1 MRRLDIQLVLVFLAA
16 TLAPLF
22 ITLWISVS
30 LLDRSLSLSPNNELD
45 ETSRALRATGR
56 QLYLQVCQS
65 LKRDA
70 ASGAVAS
77 ASHDASS
84 AAAWPAAWRE
94 FWESPDAE
102 RFVLSNGAR
111 VDYLV
116 RRGARLSVYSAPLRG
131 VDLDRIS
138 TLYTRSRSILSSSA
152 RHDLRRGFSYTLIF
166 LAAAIW
172 ILSFAF
178 LVYWARRLSR
188 PIRQLNLALAQVAAG
203 NLKHRVDES
212 AGEEIG
218 AAMRAFNEMAAELE
232 RSRDRLVWITR
243 LESWQA
249 LARKTAHEV
258 KNSLTPIRLAM
269 EELAVRG
276 AGGDRKFLE
285 QAAQIVVDEVG
296 GLERRVR
303 AFSELASEPPVR
315 ARRLSVNVLVE
326 ERVVFLRSAHPEA
339 VYRLRLAESQPYAH
353 ADEDLLKG
361 ILTNLLENAAA
372 AAPRG
377 TVLASTGVSESEV
390 WIEIHDSGP
399 GVSAQARQTL
409 FEPSISFKAG
419 GMGLGLSIA
428 RKSAVLLGGDIV
440 LIAGELG
447 GAAFRLVLPA
457 AGSGPI
463 EERDGLAEVHAPLE
477 VRS

>member
-1 MRRLDIQLVLVFLAA
+1 MRRLDIQLVFVFLAA
-16 TLAPLF
+16 TLAPLL

-30 LLDRSLSLSPNNELD
+30 LLDRSLSLSPNNQLD
-45 ETSRALRATGR
+45 ETSRALRETGR

-70 ASGAVAS
+70 ASGVVSGASHEGAS
-77 ASHDASS
+77 AAE
-84 AAAWPAAWRE
+84 WPTAWRE
-94 FWESPDAE
+94 FWDSPDRE
-102 RFVLSNGAR
+102 RFVLLEGDR

-116 RRGARLSVYSAPLRG
+116 RRGSRLLVYSTPLPG
-131 VDLDRIS
+131 VHLDRIS
-138 TLYTRSRSILSSSA
+138 TLYARARSHLASSA
-152 RHDLRRGFSYTLIF
+152 RRDLRRGFSYTLIF

-203 NLKHRVDES
+203 NLKHRVDGS
-212 AGEEIG
+212 AGDEIG

-276 AGGDRKFLE
+276 GDPDRKFLE

-296 GLERRVR
+296 SLERRVR

-315 ARRLSVNVLVE
+315 PRHLPVNALVE
-326 ERVVFLRSAHPEA
+326 ERVAFLRSAHAET
-339 VYRLRLAESQPYAH
+339 VYSLRLAESDPFAW
-353 ADEDLLKG
+353 ADEDLVKG
-361 ILTNLLENAAA
+361 ILTNLLENAAE

-377 TVLASTGVSESEV
+377 SVLAWTKACEGEV

-399 GVSAQARQTL
+399 GLSAQARETL

-440 LIAGELG
+440 PIPGDLG
-447 GAAFRLVLPA
+447 GAAFRVVLPA
-457 AGSGPI
+457 AGLSPGH
-463 EERDGLAEVHAPLE
+463 ERDGLAEVHASLE
-477 VRS
+477 IRS

>member
-1 MRRLDIQLVLVFLAA
+1 MRRLDVQLVFVFFAA

-70 ASGAVAS
+70 AGGAVPGAF
-77 ASHDASS
+77 HDAASES
-84 AAAWPAAWRE
+84 AWPSAWRE
-94 FWESPDAE
+94 FWESPDPE
-102 RFVLSNGAR
+102 RFVLVNGDR
-111 VDYLV
+111 VDYLL
-116 RRGARLSVYSAPLRG
+116 RRGLRLSVYSAPLPG
-131 VDLDRIS
+131 VHLDRIS
-138 TLYTRSRSILSSSA
+138 ALYSRSRSILASST
-152 RHDLRRGFSYTLIF
+152 RRDLRRGFSYTLIF

-276 AGGDRKFLE
+276 AGGGRNFLE

-296 GLERRVR
+296 SLERRVR

-315 ARRLSVNVLVE
+315 PRRLNVNALVE
-326 ERVVFLRSAHPEA
+326 ERIAFLRSAHA
-339 VYRLRLAESQPYAH
+339 GVSYSVRLAESRPCAH

-361 ILTNLLENAAA
+361 ILTNLLENAAE

-377 TVLASTGVSESEV
+377 KVLATTGATGAEV
-390 WIEIHDSGP
+390 WIEVHDSGP
-399 GVSAQARQTL
+399 GLSAQARETL

-428 RKSAVLLGGDIV
+428 RKCAVLLGGDIV
-440 LIAGELG
+440 PIAGDLG
-447 GAAFRLVLPA
+447 GAGFRVVLPA
-457 AGSGPI
+457 AGPSSAQD
-463 EERDGLAEVHAPLE
+463 RDVLAEVHASLE
-477 VRS
+477 IR

>member
-1 MRRLDIQLVLVFLAA
+1 MRRLDVQLVFVFLAA
-16 TLAPLF
+16 TLAPLL

-30 LLDRSLSLSPNNELD
+30 LLDRSLSMSPNNELD

-70 ASGAVAS
+70 ASGVVSGALQ
-77 ASHDASS
+77 DAAT
-84 AAAWPAAWRE
+84 AAAWPAGWRE
-94 FWESPDAE
+94 FWESPDSE
-102 RFVLSNGAR
+102 RFVLSNGDR

-116 RRGARLSVYSAPLRG
+116 RRGARLTVYSAPLPG
-131 VDLDRIS
+131 VHLDHIS
-138 TLYTRSRSILSSSA
+138 SLYARSRSILSSSA
-152 RHDLRRGFSYTLIF
+152 RRDLRRGFSYTLIF

-172 ILSFAF
+172 MLSFAF

-276 AGGDRKFLE
+276 ASGDRKFLE

-296 GLERRVR
+296 SLERRVR

-315 ARRLSVNVLVE
+315 ARRLNVNALVE
-326 ERVVFLRSAHPEA
+326 ERVAFLRSAHSDA
-339 VYRLRLAESQPYAH
+339 AYGLRLSESDPYAH
-353 ADEDLLKG
+353 ADEDLVKG
-361 ILTNLLENAAA
+361 ILTNLLENAAQ

-377 TVLASTGVSESEV
+377 TVLASTNVSGGEV

-399 GVSAQARQTL
+399 GLSALARETL

-428 RKSAVLLGGDIV
+428 RKSAVLMGGDIV
-440 LIAGELG
+440 LVPGDLG
-447 GAAFRLVLPA
+447 GAAFRVVLPA
-457 AGSGPI
+457 AGPAPVHQS
-463 EERDGLAEVHAPLE
+463 EGLAEVHASLE
-477 VRS
+477 IRS

>member
-1 MRRLDIQLVLVFLAA
+1 MRRLDIQLVFMFLAA
-16 TLAPLF
+16 TLAPLL

-70 ASGAVAS
+70 ASGAVSGASYDGAS
-77 ASHDASS
+77 AAE
-84 AAAWPAAWRE
+84 WPSAWRE
-94 FWESPDAE
+94 FWDSRDNE
-102 RFVLSNGAR
+102 RFTLSEGNR

-116 RRGARLSVYSAPLRG
+116 RRGSRFVVYSAPLPG
-131 VDLDRIS
+131 VHLDRIS
-138 TLYTRSRSILSSSA
+138 TLYTRARSHLASSA
-152 RHDLRRGFSYTLIF
+152 RRDLRRGFSYTLLF

-178 LVYWARRLSR
+178 VVYWARRLSR

-203 NLKHRVDES
+203 NLKHRVDGS
-212 AGEEIG
+212 GGDEIG

-315 ARRLSVNVLVE
+315 PRRIAINALVE
-326 ERVVFLRSAHPEA
+326 ERVAFLRAAHA
-339 VYRLRLAESQPYAH
+339 GTVYSVHLAESDPLAS

-361 ILTNLLENAAA
+361 ILTNLLENAAE
-372 AAPRG
+372 AAPG
-377 TVLASTGVSESEV
+377 GSVLACTKLSEGEV

-399 GVSAQARQTL
+399 GLSEQARKTL

-440 LIAGELG
+440 LAAGELC
-447 GAAFRLVLPA
+447 GAAFRVVLPA
-457 AGSGPI
+457 AGIAPSHQ
-463 EERDGLAEVHAPLE
+463 RDGVPE
-477 VRS
+477 VRAAVEINS